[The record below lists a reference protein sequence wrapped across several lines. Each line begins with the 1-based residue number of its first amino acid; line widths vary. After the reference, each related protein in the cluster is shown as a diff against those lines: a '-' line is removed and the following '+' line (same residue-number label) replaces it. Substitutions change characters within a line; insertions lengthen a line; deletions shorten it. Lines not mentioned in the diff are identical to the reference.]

1 MQALLFDYSY
11 FLVCLHSWTAY
22 INFVSFCLFVLVLCL
37 LHGVRSLSARD
48 NFMSSVAS
56 TSTSS
61 ITCLL
66 VSYLQK
72 IWFFYFL
79 FFFWLLFKPGATRI
93 KLEINLLKRF
103 FGFSYTADFRNNNRS
118 MQLNVKTMCDY
129 EFVSLVTVTLPWN
142 YKIYIF
148 KIFPTFI

>member
-118 MQLNVKTMCDY
+118 MQCIVIKRKDNVWLWVRFSCYSYFALK
-129 EFVSLVTVTLPWN
+129 LQN
-142 YKIYIF
+142 IYF
-148 KIFPTFI
+148 